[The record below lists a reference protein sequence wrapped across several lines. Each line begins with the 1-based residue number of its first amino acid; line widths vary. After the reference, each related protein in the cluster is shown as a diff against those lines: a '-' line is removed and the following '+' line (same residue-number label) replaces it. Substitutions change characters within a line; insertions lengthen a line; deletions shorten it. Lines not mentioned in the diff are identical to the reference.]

1 MPENH
6 TAQAYL
12 RTKVLTA
19 PPEQLRL
26 MLLDGAVKFGR
37 QGADGLRRRD
47 FEASYNGLSQ
57 CRNIVV
63 ELLTTMRPD
72 VEPELCDRMT
82 GLYTFMMG
90 ELMRAGFEKDP
101 GRVDEVVRLL
111 EYERDTWAMLL
122 EKLAGE
128 RQPELVGAAPDRA
141 NPDRA
146 ALSIEA

>member
-1 MPENH
+1 MAEN
-6 TAQAYL
+6 TSAQAYL

-26 MLLDGAVKFGR
+26 LLLEGAVKFAR

-72 VEPELCDRMT
+72 VDPDLCDRMR

-90 ELMRAGFEKDP
+90 ELIKGSLEKDAD
-101 GRVDEVVRLL
+101 RVDSVIKLL
-111 EYERDTWAMLL
+111 EYERDTWALL
-122 EKLAGE
+122 LRKLADE
-128 RQPELVGAAPDRA
+128 RVPGAQSP
-141 NPDRA
+141 PRA
-146 ALSIEA
+146 AISVEA

>member
-1 MPENH
+1 MPEN
-6 TAQAYL
+6 TSAQAYL

-26 MLLDGAVKFGR
+26 MLLDGAIKFAR
-37 QGADGLRRRD
+37 QGADGLRRKD
-47 FEASYNGLSQ
+47 FEASYNGISQ

-72 VEPELCDRMT
+72 IDPDLCERMT

-90 ELMRAGFEKDP
+90 ELMKGSFEKDAN
-101 GRVDEVVRLL
+101 RVDGVTTLL

-122 EKLAGE
+122 QKLATE
-128 RQPELVGAAPDRA
+128 RGTTPEAQVES
-141 NPDRA
+141 RA
-146 ALSIEA
+146 ALSVEA